1 MQAIRTRAVC
11 IARQSRLTG
20 LRQSRTYASGGDH
33 GHHHAHTVEE
43 PIGKFFWA
51 VVAVIPSAYVV
62 YKITAPGKDGE
73 PPYLTTKIHEAWHWQ
88 ETWKERNA
96 LHSKAAEQAGFD
108 RLLLFST
115 PANRDV
121 DLRFPEYAFPPSIPL
136 PYRRRLAPA
145 MSNFAARNVIA
156 GSQTNLDQVIAHYK
170 KQHLEEEE
178 RKAKK
183 LAAQKQE

>member
-43 PIGKFFWA
+43 PIGNFFWA
-51 VVAVIPSAYVV
+51 VVAIIPSAYVV

-73 PPYLTTKIHEAWHWQ
+73 PPYLTKKIHEAWHWQ

-96 LHSKAAEQAGFD
+96 LHTKAVEQAGFD
-108 RLLLFST
+108 RLLFFST

-121 DLRFPEYAFPPSIPL
+121 DLRFPEAI
-136 PYRRRLAPA
+136 
-145 MSNFAARNVIA
+145 SNFAARNVVA
-156 GSQTNLDQVIAHYK
+156 GSQTNLDHVIAHYK
-170 KQHLEEEE
+170 KQHLDEEE
-178 RKAKK
+178 RKVKK

>member
-43 PIGKFFWA
+43 PIGNFFWA
-51 VVAVIPSAYVV
+51 VVAIIPSAYAV

-73 PPYLTTKIHEAWHWQ
+73 PPYLTQKIHEAWHWQ

-96 LHSKAAEQAGFD
+96 LHTKAVEQAGFD
-108 RLLLFST
+108 RLLFFST

-121 DLRFPEYAFPPSIPL
+121 DLRFPEAV
-136 PYRRRLAPA
+136 
-145 MSNFAARNVIA
+145 SNFAARNVIA
-156 GSQTNLDQVIAHYK
+156 GSQTNLDHVIAHYK
-170 KQHLEEEE
+170 KQHLDEEE